1 MRIYVKVTTRS
12 AKNEI
17 AKISEGEYRVRVS
30 AVPEK
35 GKANEAVRELI
46 ADYFRVGKN
55 RVKIIAGKSAKTK
68 LLEIG

>member
-1 MRIYVKVTTRS
+1 VTTRS

>member
-1 MRIYVKVTTRS
+1 MTTRS